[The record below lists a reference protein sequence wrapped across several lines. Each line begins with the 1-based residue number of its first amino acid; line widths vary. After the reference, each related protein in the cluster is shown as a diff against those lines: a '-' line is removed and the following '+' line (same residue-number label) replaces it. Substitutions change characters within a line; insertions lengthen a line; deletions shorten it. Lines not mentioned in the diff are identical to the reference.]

1 MSSQPQSAVH
11 CSVLRFRRAVA
22 LDRGHTLRHTV
33 SPSIFFWQHV
43 CLLHYLWLLA
53 SLFLI
58 AAFMWTI
65 HPPKPSLIPS
75 SYPSRPSSFSL
86 FIHACINP
94 SIHLFMHA
102 CICSSFLLSFHSSFL
117 LFLISSIR
125 SCMRLCAHSEIS
137 AFQRPLSRCSQEN
150 EEMQSQT

>member
-43 CLLHYLWLLA
+43 CLLHYPWLLA

-102 CICSSFLLSFHSSFL
+102 CICSSFLLSPSILHFSFSW
-117 LFLISSIR
+117 FLPFVHVW
-125 SCMRLCAHSEIS
+125 AHSEIS